1 LRKRLIYLLKEA
13 PGYIDGTQFRDL
25 DLATIA
31 SETVSLSLENA
42 HVSDPGIGSL
52 PDLPRLRCIDLDGT
66 PISDLAMERVGMF
79 RSLEEV
85 WIEGT
90 AVSDRGLK
98 SLHRLTNL
106 TFISIVDCEH
116 ISHKGVAELQKAIP
130 GVQIH

>member
-1 LRKRLIYLLKEA
+1 MYGFDRN
-13 PGYIDGTQFRDL
+13 L
-25 DLATIA
+25 DDYKAIL
-31 SETVSLSLENA
+31 VGNK
-42 HVSDPGIGSL
+42 
-52 PDLPRLRCIDLDGT
+52 
-66 PISDLAMERVGMF
+66 SDLAMERVGMF

-116 ISHKGVAELQKAIP
+116 ICHKGVAELQKAIP